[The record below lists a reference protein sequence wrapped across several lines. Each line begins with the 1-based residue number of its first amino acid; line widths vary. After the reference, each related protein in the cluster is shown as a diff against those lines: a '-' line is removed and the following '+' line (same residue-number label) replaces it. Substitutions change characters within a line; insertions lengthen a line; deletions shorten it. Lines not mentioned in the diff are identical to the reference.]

1 MKELEKTK
9 RISGAAV
16 ITILVVAIAVLSYK
30 RPKHNYAINSEASL
44 KVVLTTDYLAD
55 ISKIN
60 NDSDVLIDVRGP
72 YDYEKGHLENAINMY
87 APELLNDDNSD
98 IIESLQKD
106 NKNIILYSNHPDD
119 ALAPFMVLQQLG
131 VKNLKILPIE
141 LSYNKTE
148 LITKTVSLEKSNANI
163 TAFIEESVKKAMA
176 KPTPKPVVKRAPPKK
191 VIPKKKKK
199 KMPVEGGC

>member
-30 RPKHNYAINSEASL
+30 RPKHNYAINSNASL
-44 KVVLTTDYLAD
+44 ETVLTTDYLAD

-60 NDSDVLIDVRGP
+60 NESDVLIDVRGP
-72 YDYEKGHLENAINMY
+72 YDYDKGHLPNAINMY

-98 IIESLQKD
+98 ILESIQED
-106 NKNIILYSNHPDD
+106 NKNIVLYSNHPDD

-131 VKNLKILPIE
+131 VTNLKILPIE

-148 LITKTVSLEKSNANI
+148 LITKTVSLEKSNADI
-163 TAFIEESVKKAMA
+163 AAFIEESVKKAMA
-176 KPTPKPVVKRAPPKK
+176 KPKRVVKKAPPKK

-199 KMPVEGGC
+199 KMPTEGGC